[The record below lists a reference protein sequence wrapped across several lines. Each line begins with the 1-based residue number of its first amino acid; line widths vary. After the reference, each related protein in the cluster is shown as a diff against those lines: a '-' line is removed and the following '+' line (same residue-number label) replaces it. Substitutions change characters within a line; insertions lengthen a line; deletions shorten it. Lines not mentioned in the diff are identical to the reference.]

1 MKSAFLC
8 SLVAV
13 ELVLVRVW
21 IGRKFPPSP
30 MTGVDVFKD
39 IAHLFVGL
47 LIGFWWVER
56 KPWQRNLIIWL
67 CVAETAVAVI
77 SRL

>member
-1 MKSAFLC
+1 MKRAFFC
-8 SLVAV
+8 VLVAWN
-13 ELVLVRVW
+13 LLWVRVW
-21 IGRKFPPSP
+21 IGLNLPPSP
-30 MTGVDVFKD
+30 MSEVDVFKD

-56 KPWQRNLIIWL
+56 KPWQRNLIIGL